1 MAVLVVDD
9 NPEVRLSAAF
19 LLEDHG
25 FEVYEAEHPEVAK
38 QFLSCKSI
46 DQILLDMNFT
56 RDTTS
61 GNEGLTFLR
70 WLQSQ
75 SSAPAVICLTGWG
88 SVPLAV
94 EAMRLGAADFI
105 EKPWQNAQLLD
116 AIRKQSK
123 LNLLQ
128 VKQGIVQST
137 ETDIPCYTW
146 RSTAM
151 KTLLNKLSRI
161 ASTDAS
167 VLLCGESG
175 CGKSHLVEALHRQ
188 SPRRT
193 GPLVSVNMGAIPD
206 SLFESEMFGHTKGA
220 FTDAKSQRSG
230 RFELAGGGTL
240 FLDEVATIPL
250 AQQAKLLRVLES
262 GEYERVGSSRTEHA
276 DIRLI
281 CATNSDLEQDVTAG
295 RFRSDLFYRI
305 NTFTFELPPLRA
317 RLDDI
322 VPLAN
327 HLLARHAARY
337 QLAAKSLDSEAQA
350 ALLAYRWPGNI
361 RELSH
366 VMERALLLSEGAQI
380 TASDCQLRLAAP
392 APEQQPG
399 TQPQP
404 AGTTLAEVEKNL
416 IEQTLALHQGQVSEA
431 AKALGLT
438 KSSLYRRLDKYGL
451 RSED

>member
-38 QFLSCKSI
+38 QFLSCKSV
-46 DQILLDMNFT
+46 DLILLDMNFT

-61 GNEGLTFLR
+61 GSEGLTFLR

-75 SSAPAVICLTGWG
+75 SSSPAVICLTGWG
-88 SVPLAV
+88 SVSLAV

-128 VKQGIVQST
+128 AKQGDVQST
-137 ETDIPCYTW
+137 ETEIPCYTW
-146 RSTAM
+146 RSPAM

-188 SPRRT
+188 SSRRT
-193 GPLVSVNMGAIPD
+193 GPLVSVNMGAIPE

-250 AQQAKLLRVLES
+250 TQQAKLLRVLES

-327 HLLARHAARY
+327 HLLVRHAARY
-337 QLAAKSLDSEAQA
+337 KLAAKSLDSEAQA

-380 TASDCQLRLAAP
+380 TVSDCQLRLAAP

-399 TQPQP
+399 TKPQP

>member
-46 DQILLDMNFT
+46 DLILLDMNFT

-61 GNEGLTFLR
+61 GNEGLTFLS
-70 WLQSQ
+70 WLQAQ
-75 SSAPAVICLTGWG
+75 SNTPAVICLTGWG
-88 SVPLAV
+88 SVSLAV

-116 AIRKQSK
+116 AVRKQSK

-128 VKQGIVQST
+128 AKQGDVQST
-137 ETDIPCYTW
+137 DTDIPCYTW
-146 RSTAM
+146 RSSAM
-151 KTLLNKLSRI
+151 KTLLSKLSRI
-161 ASTDAS
+161 ANTDAS

-175 CGKSHLVEALHRQ
+175 CGKSHLVDALHRQ
-188 SPRRT
+188 SLRKN
-193 GPLVSVNMGAIPD
+193 GPLVSVNMGAIPE

-250 AQQAKLLRVLES
+250 TQQAKLLRVLES

-337 QLAAKSLDSEAQA
+337 KLAAKLLDSEAQA

-380 TASDCQLRLAAP
+380 TASDCQLRLTAP
-392 APEQQPG
+392 APEQQTG
-399 TQPQP
+399 TVPQP
-404 AGTTLAEVEKNL
+404 VGTTLAEVEKNL
-416 IEQTLALHQGQVSEA
+416 IEQTLALYQGQVSEA

>member
-1 MAVLVVDD
+1 MAVLIVDD

-25 FEVYEAEHPEVAK
+25 FEVFEAEHPEVAK
-38 QFLSCKSI
+38 QFLSCKQI
-46 DQILLDMNFT
+46 ALILLDMNFT

-61 GNEGLTFLR
+61 GNEGLAFLS
-70 WLQSQ
+70 WLQTQ
-75 SSAPAVICLTGWG
+75 PRPPAVICLTGWG
-88 SVPLAV
+88 SVTLAV

-105 EKPWQNAQLLD
+105 EKPWQNPQLLD

-123 LNLLQ
+123 LSVLQ
-128 VKQGIVQST
+128 AKRS
-137 ETDIPCYTW
+137 ETLDAEVALPAYSW
-146 RSTAM
+146 RSAAM
-151 KTLLNKLSRI
+151 QTLLGKLERI
-161 ASTDAS
+161 AATDAS

-175 CGKSHLVEALHRQ
+175 CGKSHLVETLHQHSAR
-188 SPRRT
+188 SG
-193 GPLVSVNMGAIPD
+193 GPLISVNMGAIPE

-230 RFELAGGGTL
+230 RFELASGGTL

-250 AQQAKLLRVLES
+250 TQQAKLLRVLES
-262 GEYERVGSSRTEHA
+262 GEYERVGSSRTECA

-281 CATNSDLEQDVTAG
+281 CATNSDLEQDVAQG

-322 VPLAN
+322 VPLAE

-337 QLAAKSLDSEAQA
+337 KLATKPLDNEAQA

-380 TASDCQLRLAAP
+380 CAADCQLRLASPKPEQVHSPVSP
-392 APEQQPG
+392 APG
-399 TQPQP
+399 
-404 AGTTLAEVEKNL
+404 ATLAEVEKAL

-451 RSED
+451 RSES

>member
-1 MAVLVVDD
+1 MAVLIVDD

-25 FEVYEAEHPEVAK
+25 FEVFEAEHPEVAK
-38 QFLSCKSI
+38 QFLSCKQI
-46 DQILLDMNFT
+46 ELILLDMNFT

-61 GNEGLTFLR
+61 GQEGLAFLR
-70 WLQSQ
+70 WLKSLDG
-75 SSAPAVICLTGWG
+75 APAVICLTGWG
-88 SVPLAV
+88 SVTLAV

-105 EKPWQNAQLLD
+105 EKPWQNLQLLD

-123 LNLLQ
+123 LSALQ
-128 VKQGIVQST
+128 TQQNVVADT
-137 ETDIPCYTW
+137 EVTLPAYTW
-146 RSTAM
+146 RSEAM
-151 KTLLNKLSRI
+151 KTLSRKLERI
-161 ASTDAS
+161 AATDAS

-175 CGKSHLVEALHRQ
+175 CGKSYLVDALH
-188 SPRRT
+188 SHSARRG
-193 GPLVSVNMGAIPD
+193 GPLISVNMGAIPE

-230 RFELAGGGTL
+230 RFELADGGTL

-250 AQQAKLLRVLES
+250 TQQAKLLRVLES
-262 GEYERVGSSRTEHA
+262 GEYERVGSSRTERA

-281 CATNSDLEQDVTAG
+281 CATNSDLEKDVTAG
-295 RFRSDLFYRI
+295 HFRSDLLYRI

-322 VPLAN
+322 IPLAN
-327 HLLARHAARY
+327 YLLARHAARY
-337 QLAAKSLDSEAQA
+337 NLDTKALDNEAQA

-380 TASDCQLRLAAP
+380 GAVDCQLRLSS
-392 APEQQPG
+392 PEPEPLRTEVAQSPG
-399 TQPQP
+399 R
-404 AGTTLAEVEKNL
+404 TLAEVEKTL
-416 IEQTLALHQGQVSEA
+416 IEQTLAMHQGQVSKA
-431 AKALGLT
+431 AQALGLT

-451 RSED
+451 RSES

>member
-1 MAVLVVDD
+1 MAVLIVDD

-25 FEVYEAEHPEVAK
+25 FEVFEAEHPDVAK
-38 QFLSCKSI
+38 QFLSCKQI
-46 DQILLDMNFT
+46 ELILLDMNFT

-61 GNEGLTFLR
+61 GNEGLAFLS
-70 WLQSQ
+70 WLKSLDG
-75 SSAPAVICLTGWG
+75 APAVICLTGWG
-88 SVPLAV
+88 SVTLAV

-105 EKPWQNAQLLD
+105 EKPWQNLQLLD

-123 LNLLQ
+123 LSALQ
-128 VKQGIVQST
+128 TQESVVADT
-137 ETDIPCYTW
+137 EVTLPAYTW
-146 RSTAM
+146 RSEAM
-151 KTLLNKLSRI
+151 KTLFRKLERI
-161 ASTDAS
+161 AVTNAS

-175 CGKSHLVEALHRQ
+175 CGKSYLVDALHSQ
-188 SPRRT
+188 SARRD
-193 GPLVSVNMGAIPD
+193 GPLISVNMGAIPE

-230 RFELAGGGTL
+230 RFELADGGTL

-250 AQQAKLLRVLES
+250 TQQAKLLRVLES
-262 GEYERVGSSRTEHA
+262 GEYERVGSSRTERA

-281 CATNSDLEQDVTAG
+281 CATNSDLEKAVAAG
-295 RFRSDLFYRI
+295 QFRSDLLYRI

-327 HLLARHAARY
+327 YLLARHAARY
-337 QLAAKSLDSEAQA
+337 NLDTKVLDSEAQA

-380 TASDCQLRLAAP
+380 GVVDCQLRLSS
-392 APEQQPG
+392 PEPELSYNEGAQPSG
-399 TQPQP
+399 R
-404 AGTTLAEVEKNL
+404 TLAEVEKTL

-431 AKALGLT
+431 ARALGLT

-451 RSED
+451 RNES

>member
-1 MAVLVVDD
+1 MAVLIVDD

-25 FEVYEAEHPEVAK
+25 FEVFEAEHPEVAK
-38 QFLSCKSI
+38 QFLSCKQI
-46 DQILLDMNFT
+46 ELILLDMNFT

-61 GNEGLTFLR
+61 GNEGLAFLS
-70 WLQSQ
+70 WLQTQ
-75 SSAPAVICLTGWG
+75 PQPPAVICLTGWG
-88 SVPLAV
+88 SVTLAV

-105 EKPWQNAQLLD
+105 EKPWQNPQLLD

-123 LNLLQ
+123 LNALQ
-128 VKQGIVQST
+128 AKRGTTPDPEVAVPIYS
-137 ETDIPCYTW
+137 W
-146 RSTAM
+146 RSGAM
-151 KTLLNKLSRI
+151 QSLLRKLARI
-161 ASTDAS
+161 AATDAS

-175 CGKSHLVEALHRQ
+175 SGKSYLVDALHRQ
-188 SPRRT
+188 SARGD
-193 GPLVSVNMGAIPD
+193 GPLISVNMGAIPE

-220 FTDAKSQRSG
+220 FTDAKSQRNG
-230 RFELAGGGTL
+230 RFELARGGTL

-250 AQQAKLLRVLES
+250 TQQAKLLRVLEN
-262 GEYERVGSSRTEHA
+262 GEYERVGSSRTERA

-281 CATNSDLEQDVTAG
+281 CATNSDLEKDVADG
-295 RFRSDLFYRI
+295 HFRSDLFYRI

-337 QLAAKSLDSEAQA
+337 KLETKPLHSEAQA

-380 TASDCQLRLAAP
+380 SAADCQLRLIS
-392 APEQQPG
+392 PEPESLHK
-399 TQPQP
+399 PVP
-404 AGTTLAEVEKNL
+404 GTTLAEVEKAL
-416 IEQTLALHQGQVSEA
+416 IEQTLVLHQGQVSET

-451 RSED
+451 RSES

>member
-1 MAVLVVDD
+1 MAVLIVDD

-25 FEVYEAEHPEVAK
+25 FEVFEAEHPEVAK
-38 QFLSCKSI
+38 QFLSCKQI
-46 DQILLDMNFT
+46 ELILLDMNFT

-61 GNEGLTFLR
+61 GQEGLAFLR
-70 WLQSQ
+70 WLKSLDG
-75 SSAPAVICLTGWG
+75 APAVICLTGWG
-88 SVPLAV
+88 SVTLAV

-105 EKPWQNAQLLD
+105 EKPWQNLQLLD

-123 LNLLQ
+123 LSALQ
-128 VKQGIVQST
+128 TQQNVVADT
-137 ETDIPCYTW
+137 EVTLPAYTW
-146 RSTAM
+146 RSEAM
-151 KTLLNKLSRI
+151 KTLSRKLERI
-161 ASTDAS
+161 AATDAS

-175 CGKSHLVEALHRQ
+175 CGKSYLVDALHSQ
-188 SPRRT
+188 SARRG
-193 GPLVSVNMGAIPD
+193 GPLISVNMGAIPE

-230 RFELAGGGTL
+230 RFELADGGTL

-250 AQQAKLLRVLES
+250 TQQAKLLRVLES
-262 GEYERVGSSRTEHA
+262 GEYERVGSSRTERA

-281 CATNSDLEQDVTAG
+281 CATNSDLEKDVTAG
-295 RFRSDLFYRI
+295 HFRSDLLYRI

-322 VPLAN
+322 IPLAN
-327 HLLARHAARY
+327 YLLARHAARY
-337 QLAAKSLDSEAQA
+337 NLDTKALDNEAQA

-380 TASDCQLRLAAP
+380 GAVDCQLRLSS
-392 APEQQPG
+392 PEPEPLRTEVAQSPG
-399 TQPQP
+399 R
-404 AGTTLAEVEKNL
+404 TLAEVEKTL
-416 IEQTLALHQGQVSEA
+416 IEQTLAMHQGQVSKA
-431 AKALGLT
+431 AQALGLT

-451 RSED
+451 RSES